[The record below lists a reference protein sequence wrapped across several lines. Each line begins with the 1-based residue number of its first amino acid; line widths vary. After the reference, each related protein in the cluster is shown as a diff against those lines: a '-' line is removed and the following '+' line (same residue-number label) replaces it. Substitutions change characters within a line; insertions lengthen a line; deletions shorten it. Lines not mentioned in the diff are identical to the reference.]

1 MWYNNNTE
9 REVINMLKFKIKALI
24 YAIGELRYETIS
36 SFKTNYRNRLIS
48 QLIENTHLYS
58 EVFCAMFKKISEQE
72 LNTLANNYYGIGKV
86 R

>member
-1 MWYNNNTE
+1 
-9 REVINMLKFKIKALI
+9 MLKFKIKALI
-24 YAIGELRYETIS
+24 YAISELRYETIS

-58 EVFCAMFKKISEQE
+58 EAFSAMFKKISEQE
-72 LNTLANNYYGIGKV
+72 LNTLANNYYGIRKV

>member
-1 MWYNNNTE
+1 
-9 REVINMLKFKIKALI
+9 MLKFKIKALI

-58 EVFCAMFKKISEQE
+58 EVIYAVFRKLGKQE
-72 LNTLANNYYGIGKV
+72 LKTLVTNYCNIK
-86 R
+86 

>member
-1 MWYNNNTE
+1 
-9 REVINMLKFKIKALI
+9 MLKFKIKALI

-48 QLIENTHLYS
+48 QLIENTHIYS
-58 EVFCAMFKKISEQE
+58 EVIYAVFRKLGKQE
-72 LNTLANNYYGIGKV
+72 LNTLASNYYDTKKE

>member
-1 MWYNNNTE
+1 
-9 REVINMLKFKIKALI
+9 MLKFKIKALM

-36 SFKTNYRNRLIS
+36 SFKINYRNRLIS

-58 EVFCAMFKKISEQE
+58 EVVYAVFKKLTKQE
-72 LNTLANNYYGIGKV
+72 LKILANDYYNIEKE

>member
-1 MWYNNNTE
+1 
-9 REVINMLKFKIKALI
+9 MLKFKIKALI

-36 SFKTNYRNRLIS
+36 SFKTNYRNRLMS

-58 EVFCAMFKKISEQE
+58 EVFYAMFRKVSEQE
-72 LNTLANNYYGIGKV
+72 LNTLATNYYENYNYKE